1 MIRWEAPL
9 RWPAGAPQTAK
20 PVSSRF
26 AEHSLYDSSSELE
39 GELRRFGVTDAVISA
54 DVALKR
60 NGMPYASPPKGCD
73 LGAAVYFTRGGEEQ
87 VLAIDRYDYLPDN
100 VWALA
105 RTIAALRQIERD
117 GGPEILSQALGAFKS
132 LPGPGSDIEAIRDR
146 RCAWWGEVLGLDP
159 NLASPMN
166 IEAAFREKAKT
177 AHPDAGGSPEEFQRL
192 VDAKAAA
199 LEGKR

>member
-1 MIRWEAPL
+1 VIRWEAPL
-9 RWPAGAPQTAK
+9 RWPSGAPQTAK

-39 GELRRFGVTDAVISA
+39 AELRRFNVTDAVISA

-60 NGMPYASPPKGCD
+60 NGMPYANPPKGCE
-73 LGAAVYFTRGGEEQ
+73 LGAAVYFTRGGDQQ

-117 GGPEILSQALGAFKS
+117 GGPEILSQALGAFKA
-132 LPGPGSDIEAIRDR
+132 LPGPGSEIERSGT
-146 RCAWWGEVLGLDP
+146 WWAEVLGLQPYNCFVED
-159 NLASPMN
+159 

-177 AHPDAGGSPEEFQRL
+177 AHPDHGGSVEEFQRL
-192 VDAKAAA
+192 VDAKFAA

>member
-1 MIRWEAPL
+1 VIRWEAPL
-9 RWPAGAPQTAK
+9 RWPSGAPQTAK

-39 GELRRFGVTDAVISA
+39 AELRRFNVTDAVISA

-60 NGMPYASPPKGCD
+60 NGMPYANPPKGCE

-87 VLAIDRYDYLPDN
+87 ALAIDRYDYLPDN

-132 LPGPGSDIEAIRDR
+132 LPGPDVAARPYLWWAEA
-146 RCAWWGEVLGLDP
+146 LGLDP
-159 NLASPMN
+159 CGYTVEGVES
-166 IEAAFREKAKT
+166 AFREKAKT
-177 AHPDAGGSPEEFQRL
+177 AHPDHGGTGGAFQRL

-199 LEGKR
+199 LEGKQ